1 MVVSTINWRTVRH
14 RALDLDIRTDR
25 ALAQKAGLHYN
36 SIGKEGPYMS
46 TTLDKLAAL
55 FECHPCDL
63 IKVDGA
69 QTLTKSQPD

>member
-1 MVVSTINWRTVRH
+1 MVSTINWREVRH

-25 ALAQKAGLHYN
+25 TLAQRAGLHYN

-55 FECHPCDL
+55 FVCHPCDL
-63 IKVDGA
+63 IKVDGVRSP
-69 QTLTKSQPD
+69 TKSQSA